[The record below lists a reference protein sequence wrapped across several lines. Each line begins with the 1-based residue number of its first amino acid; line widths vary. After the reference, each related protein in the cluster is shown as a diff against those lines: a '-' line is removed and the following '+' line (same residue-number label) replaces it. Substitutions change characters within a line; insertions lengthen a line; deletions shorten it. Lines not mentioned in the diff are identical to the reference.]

1 MTGYQTQQR
10 SILISFFESHPNEAF
25 TIDEVMQGLQN
36 ELGADIPSRSTVYR
50 TVADLEKEGSL
61 KRSYLSKQRRSAYQY
76 HDAHRCATHLHMR
89 CEKCHA
95 LMHLD
100 TGVSD
105 AIARLLQ
112 CDANVSLDIENTV
125 LLGRCKNCSE

>member
-10 SILISFFESHPNEAF
+10 SLLISFFESHPNEAF

-36 ELGADIPSRSTVYR
+36 EQEADVPSRSTVYR

-76 HDAHRCATHLHMR
+76 HDAHMCATHLHMR

-100 TGVSD
+100 TGLSD
-105 AIARLLQ
+105 AITRLLQ
-112 CDANVSLDIENTV
+112 NDANVSLDVENTV